1 MDKKLRL
8 SIMYV
13 VLLSILIGGAILL
26 SKPTDKGKYNIKTTV
41 NENSN
46 AVVTEDEQESVNA
59 YKNEISKNETI
70 NVFNNGSDI
79 DLHANLIEDR
89 SGQVSLNLEYKL
101 NGKLVKK
108 KLDTSNLSEIRNIFR
123 FREQQGKG
131 YQLNNMILNDK
142 MNKLY
147 FCVEGK
153 KYKNYAYTSIYSYN
167 LDDLK
172 IERVIYD
179 LGKFSNFSISP
190 DKKYTAFSYE
200 VCPQNIRS
208 NEKSIV
214 VVIRC
219 SDNKIVLNSNKHK
232 IGKQDEINN
241 DFYVYSYDF
250 IKWKNN
256 NTCELRQRIN
266 AKDNSQQV
274 IKQTIFLNLDSKLSK
289 ET

>member
-8 SIMYV
+8 SIIYV
-13 VLLSILIGGAILL
+13 VLLSLLIGGAIML
-26 SKPTDKGKYNIKTTV
+26 SKPTEKSKYNIKTTV
-41 NENSN
+41 NKNSN
-46 AVVTEDEQESVNA
+46 AVVTEDDQESVNA
-59 YKNEISKNETI
+59 YKNEISKSEII
-70 NVFNNGSDI
+70 NVFNNVSDI
-79 DLHANLIEDR
+79 DLHANLIEDK
-89 SGQVSLNLEYKL
+89 SGQVSLNLVYKL
-101 NGKLVKK
+101 NGKLVEK

-153 KYKNYAYTSIYSYN
+153 KNKNYAYTSIYSYS

-172 IERVIYD
+172 IERLIYD
-179 LGKFSNFSISP
+179 LGKFNKFYISP
-190 DKKYTAFSYE
+190 DKKYNAFSYE
-200 VCPQNIRS
+200 VCPQNVSS

-219 SDNKIVLNSNKHK
+219 SDNKIVLNSNKDK
-232 IGKQDEINN
+232 IGIQDGINN
-241 DFYVYSYDF
+241 NFYVYSYDF

-256 NTCELRQRIN
+256 NTCELRQSIN
-266 AKDNSQQV
+266 SKDESQQET
-274 IKQTIFLNLDSKLSK
+274 KQTILVNIDNRLCK